1 MVDRQK
7 IFNEM
12 LEEFHKLKWDH
23 ETGTPLSKQIG
34 KDGREYGDDT
44 PMAPPVGYKRQ
55 PTMVEIIREAVRNEK
70 LQQDLRAAG
79 HETFEE
85 ADDFD
90 IGDDYDPQ
98 TPYENDF
105 DPPIREVFAEAE
117 ASMAARAAPAPAA
130 SPPAGGGAPTPEPAP
145 APAPNPAPPPHSTP
159 T

>member
-1 MVDRQK
+1 MDRQK
-7 IFNEM
+7 VFNEM
-12 LEEFHKLKWDH
+12 IDQFHKLKWDH

-44 PMAPPVGYKRQ
+44 PIAPPIGYKRQ
-55 PTMVEIIREAVRNEK
+55 PTMVEHIRRMVRDER
-70 LQQDLRAAG
+70 LAQELAAQG

-90 IGDDYDPQ
+90 IGDDYDPS

-105 DPPIREVFAEAE
+105 DPPIREVFQEAN
-117 ASMAARAAPAPAA
+117 AAIAARSAPASVA

-145 APAPNPAPPPHSTP
+145 ASAPNPAPPPHSTP